1 MLHVPEIRN
10 IVDKN
15 PFHICSDASED
26 NFFFFLQPI
35 VHECME
41 LVSNKQEKKKI
52 YYILLFQKESGMKI
66 IYYFNHVAIYIFAV
80 VYSV

>member
-26 NFFFFLQPI
+26 NFFFLQPI

-41 LVSNKQEKKKI
+41 LVSNKQEKKNI
-52 YYILLFQKESGMKI
+52 LYLAVSGRIWNENNLLF
-66 IYYFNHVAIYIFAV
+66 
-80 VYSV
+80 

>member
-26 NFFFFLQPI
+26 NFFFLQPI

-41 LVSNKQEKKKI
+41 LVSNKQEKKKYTI
-52 YYILLFQKESGMKI
+52 SCCFRKNLE
-66 IYYFNHVAIYIFAV
+66 
-80 VYSV
+80 

>member
-15 PFHICSDASED
+15 PFHICSDAVKII
-26 NFFFFLQPI
+26 FFFLQPI

-41 LVSNKQEKKKI
+41 LVSNKQEKKI

>member
-26 NFFFFLQPI
+26 NFFFCNLLFMNVWNLFQI
-35 VHECME
+35 
-41 LVSNKQEKKKI
+41 NKKKKNI
-52 YYILLFQKESGMKI
+52 LYLAVSERIWNENNLLF
-66 IYYFNHVAIYIFAV
+66 
-80 VYSV
+80 